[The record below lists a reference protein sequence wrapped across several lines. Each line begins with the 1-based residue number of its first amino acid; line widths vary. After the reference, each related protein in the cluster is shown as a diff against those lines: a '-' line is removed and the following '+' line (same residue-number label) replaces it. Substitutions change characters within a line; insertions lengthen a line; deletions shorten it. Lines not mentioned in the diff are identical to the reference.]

1 MKVRSFNPGNVLQD
15 MLMPEIDI
23 SHFTNVEAANPVNLP
38 HRDADYVFLFQKL
51 GYLNLMVDDN
61 LIEMKDRSVFFI
73 LPGQLRY
80 HVVSKTDTWVL
91 AVNASFLQEA
101 LRLKLN
107 DHYYRNQA
115 VSISKKKAERFTQCM
130 SFLAEELLD
139 PNYKLCKT
147 AVRKGLTDVITG
159 MITEEYAIATSML
172 QGEHSRF
179 SEITREFKELLLN
192 NFKKMRKPGEYADA
206 LSLSVPYLNQVIKS
220 STGFTVT
227 YWIQKMIMNEARVL
241 LSSTLNPVKDIAH
254 KLGYPDQAYFSRI
267 FSKTQGLSPQ
277 QYRLSKQQE
286 PPDSELG
293 S

>member
-1 MKVRSFNPGNVLQD
+1 MKVRNLKPGSVLED
-15 MLMPEIDI
+15 MLMPEIDL
-23 SHFTNVEAANPVNLP
+23 SHFTNVAAADAVNLP
-38 HRDADYVFLFQKL
+38 HRDADYVFLFQKMGFL
-51 GYLNLMVDDN
+51 RLMVDDQ
-61 LIEMKDRSVFFI
+61 LIEMKDRAVFFI

-80 HVVSKTDTWVL
+80 HVESKTDTWVM

-107 DHYYRNQA
+107 EHYYGNQPVA
-115 VSISKKKAERFTQCM
+115 VSKKKAERFGQCL
-130 SFLAEELLD
+130 SFLADELSAPD
-139 PNYKLCKT
+139 YKLCRS

-159 MITEEYAIATSML
+159 MITEEYAVATSVL

-179 SEITREFKELLLN
+179 AEITREFKELLLN

-220 STGFTVT
+220 ATGFTVS

-254 KLGYPDQAYFSRI
+254 ELGYMDQAYFSRL
-267 FSKTQGLSPQ
+267 FSKNQGMSPQ
-277 QYRLSKQQE
+277 QYRLSRQQE
-286 PPDSELG
+286 PPEREG
-293 S
+293 

>member
-1 MKVRSFNPGNVLQD
+1 MKVRSFNPSSVSED

-23 SHFTNVEAANPVNLP
+23 SHFTNVEAADAVNLP
-38 HRDADYVFLFQKL
+38 HRDADYIFLFQKM
-51 GYLNLMVDDN
+51 GYLRLMVDDQ

-80 HVVSKTDTWVL
+80 HVESKTDTWVM
-91 AVNASFLQEA
+91 AVNGSFLLEA

-107 DHYYRNQA
+107 EHYYGNQA

-130 SFLAEELLD
+130 SFLAEELSD
-139 PNYKLCKT
+139 PNYKLCKMV
-147 AVRKGLTDVITG
+147 VRKGLTDVISG
-159 MITEEYAIATSML
+159 MITEEYAIATSAL

-179 SEITREFKELLLN
+179 SEITRGFKEILLN
-192 NFKKMRKPGEYADA
+192 NFKKMKKPGEYADA

-220 STGFTVT
+220 STGFTVS

-254 KLGYPDQAYFSRI
+254 ELGFPDQAYFSRF
-267 FSKTQGLSPQ
+267 FSRIQGFSPQ
-277 QYRLSKQQE
+277 QYRLSKQEQL
-286 PPDSELG
+286 PDA
-293 S
+293 